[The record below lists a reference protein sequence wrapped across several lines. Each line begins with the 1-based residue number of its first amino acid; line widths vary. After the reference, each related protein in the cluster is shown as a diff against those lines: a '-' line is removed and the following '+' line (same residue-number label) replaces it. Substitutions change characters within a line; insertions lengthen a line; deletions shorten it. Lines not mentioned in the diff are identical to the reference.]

1 MTTERRTGPET
12 GRYNLTFMP
21 VRVVIALC
29 VLAAGPVSAQ
39 TTRVEA
45 IGHEQATK
53 AKALGVEEAGE
64 AERVVVRII
73 SSPLL
78 VARVGPYPWFGSV
91 YPGSGFAAGA
101 GYMNKLGKGAA
112 YNVAAGISINN
123 SKVFDA
129 QFGLPELAR
138 GRFKI
143 NTMFR
148 YLDVKD
154 VSFYGIG
161 PDSMAQRRRGYDYQ
175 PTELGLD
182 AVFRPRRWLIVS
194 GGISRL
200 DFTTD
205 RDIDDI
211 EVDEPPRPRDTAPGI
226 GQDLTYNVSRASA
239 AIDWRPV
246 QGYNVR
252 GGMYRVTWERH
263 NEATEKP
270 FDFRTTEYEAVQLLP
285 LVREQFVLAFRA
297 LATLSHTDGPDIVPL
312 VLAPYLGGGSS
323 LRGFRNRRFTDRNR
337 VIVNGEYR
345 WRPSRYLDMAV
356 FLDGGQVAEHQ
367 KEFRFKSFET
377 AWGAGFRIH
386 GPTFTALRVEAAKSR
401 EGWVLV
407 FAGGQTF

>member
-1 MTTERRTGPET
+1 
-12 GRYNLTFMP
+12 MP
-21 VRVVIALC
+21 RC
-29 VLAAGPVSAQ
+29 VLIVCCLLAAGPAAAQ
-39 TTRVEA
+39 GTRVEA
-45 IGHEQATK
+45 IAQEQGKK
-53 AKALGVEEAGE
+53 AKALGVEGPSE
-64 AERVVVRII
+64 AERVVVRLL

-91 YPGSGFAAGA
+91 YPGSGFSAGV
-101 GYMNKLGKGAA
+101 GYMNKLRWGAA

-129 QFGLPELAR
+129 QFGLPEVAH

-143 NTMFR
+143 NTMVR
-148 YLDVKD
+148 HLDVKD

-161 PDSMAQRRRGYDYQ
+161 PDSQPQRRRGYNYQ
-175 PTELGLD
+175 PDEMGLD
-182 AVFRPRRWLIVS
+182 AVFRPRPWLAIS
-194 GGISRL
+194 GGLSRL
-200 DFTTD
+200 GFTTER
-205 RDIDDI
+205 RDIDD
-211 EVDEPPRPRDTAPGI
+211 DEASARPREIAPGI

-239 AIDWRPV
+239 AIDWRPS

-252 GGMYRVTWERH
+252 GGLYRATWERH
-263 NEATEKP
+263 NESNDKP
-270 FDFRTTEYEAVQLLP
+270 FDFRTSEYEVIQLLP

-297 LATLSHTDGPDIVPL
+297 LTTLSHTDGPDIVPL

-337 VIVNGEYR
+337 VLVSGEYR

-377 AWGAGFRIH
+377 AWGAGVRIH
-386 GPTFTALRVEAAKSR
+386 GPTFTALRVDAAKSR

>member
-1 MTTERRTGPET
+1 MR
-12 GRYNLTFMP
+12 
-21 VRVVIALC
+21 VRVLIALC
-29 VLAAGPVSAQ
+29 VLATGPVSAQ

-45 IGHEQATK
+45 IGAEQATK
-53 AKALGVEEAGE
+53 AKALGAEGPSD
-64 AERVVVRII
+64 AERVVIRVL

-78 VARVGPYPWFGSV
+78 AARIGPYPWFGSV
-91 YPGSGFAAGA
+91 YPGSGFSAGA
-101 GYMNKLGKGAA
+101 GYMNKLGWGTA

-129 QFGLPELAR
+129 QFAVPEVAH

-161 PDSMAQRRRGYDYQ
+161 PDSTPQRRRGYNYQ
-175 PTELGLD
+175 PTEVGVD
-182 AVFRPRRWLIVS
+182 AVFRPRRWFVIS
-194 GGISRL
+194 GGLSRL
-200 DFTTD
+200 DFTTERTD
-205 RDIDDI
+205 ET
-211 EVDEPPRPRDTAPGI
+211 EVNEPPRPRDIAPGI
-226 GQDLTYNVSRASA
+226 GQELTYNVSRASA

-246 QGYNVR
+246 EGYNVR
-252 GGMYRVTWERH
+252 GGLYRVTWERH
-263 NEATEKP
+263 NEANDKP
-270 FDFRTTEYEAVQLLP
+270 FDFRTTEYEAIQLVP

-337 VIVNGEYR
+337 VVVNGEYR
-345 WRPSRYLDMAV
+345 WRPSRYLDIAV

-401 EGWVLV
+401 EGWVWV